1 MAITAKDVQT
11 LREMT
16 GVGMMDCKKA
26 LTEAEG
32 NMDKAVELL
41 REKGL
46 AASQKKAGRI
56 AAEVNFLNADFSHQF
71 RLLSYC
77 RIWGY
82 GKPHTTKRC
91 YCFSGM
97 ILDRST

>member
-32 NMDKAVELL
+32 NMDKACLL
-41 REKGL
+41 YTSPSPRD
-46 AASQKKAGRI
+46 A
-56 AAEVNFLNADFSHQF
+56 
-71 RLLSYC
+71 
-77 RIWGY
+77 
-82 GKPHTTKRC
+82 
-91 YCFSGM
+91 
-97 ILDRST
+97 